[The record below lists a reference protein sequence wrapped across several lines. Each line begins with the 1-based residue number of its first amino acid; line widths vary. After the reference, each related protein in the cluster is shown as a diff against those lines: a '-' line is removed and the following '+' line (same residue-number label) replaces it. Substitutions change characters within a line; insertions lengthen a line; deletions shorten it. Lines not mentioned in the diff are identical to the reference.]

1 MTQPTNKPLRVAALG
16 MDKQTQK
23 LLEMVFNGPGR
34 GEYILVEQPD
44 IAEACI
50 FDLDSMDASKL
61 WTNYRVQYPLLP
73 TIILSLTLQDVA
85 GNLFVKKPIEID
97 KLLKSLNK
105 VKQMKEEEVATGELP
120 HLVVKSQAGHLS
132 STQTTRTAKLSTEIT
147 MEAEEEAF
155 HQFCG
160 YNADINPDRPEE
172 VDKIYYEPANYLQGF
187 FEKAYSINLQ
197 LDSGGILVEGLYTPM
212 ILSAERNQLF
222 CGCDSTENQLRTM
235 TLLPLS
241 KSSHL
246 RMTTL
251 SETEIQ
257 QRLTTDKLIAQ
268 PLDSFLWKMA
278 LWTSRG
284 KIPKGADLSRS
295 IVLLHWPNFTRLI
308 VTPHAMEIS
317 ALWIAQPQSL
327 LDTAKLLDIP
337 QRYVFSFF
345 SAACAIKL
353 AFIDRRQDKR
363 TSETLATTSPDHAK
377 RGLFK
382 RLLARLLGQ
391 E

>member
-1 MTQPTNKPLRVAALG
+1 MTQTTNKSLRVAAMG

-34 GEYILVEQPD
+34 GDYVLVEQPD

-50 FDLDSMDASKL
+50 FDLDGMDASKL
-61 WTNYRVQYPLLP
+61 WTKYRVQHPQLP
-73 TIILSLTLQDVA
+73 TIILSITLQDVA

-97 KLLKSLNK
+97 KLLKSLGK
-105 VKQMKEEEVATGELP
+105 IKQMKEEEVATGELP
-120 HLVVKSQAGHLS
+120 HLMVKSHAGHLS
-132 STQTTRTAKLSTEIT
+132 STQTTRTAKLSSEIAV
-147 MEAEEEAF
+147 EEEEEAF

-160 YNADINPDRPEE
+160 YNADINPDRSDE
-172 VDKIYYEPANYLQGF
+172 VEKIYYEPTNYLQGF
-187 FEKAYSINLQ
+187 FEKAYSISLQ

-251 SETEIQ
+251 SEAEIQ
-257 QRLTTDKLIAQ
+257 QRLAVGKLAAQ

-284 KIPKGADLSRS
+284 KVPKGTDLSKN

-308 VTPHAMEIS
+308 VTPHALEIS

-345 SAACAIKL
+345 SATCAIKL
-353 AFIDRRQDKR
+353 AFIDRRLDKR
-363 TSETLATTSPDHAK
+363 PGSLTITSPDNTK